1 MRNRNAIGKGKLLL
15 LMLAAC
21 FFAACTNNDEPI
33 ESNPNNETPK
43 EYIVSLGF
51 SGEIT
56 DITESPLSRAVS
68 DDLYGIQVYSTP
80 AATNE
85 EYAPYAYGLFDD
97 KNNMV
102 IKLLEGYKYKFVVTM
117 VVDGKNILHSDA
129 KEYYSLF
136 GYETPI
142 CSNFE
147 YSGQEQLS
155 SLDNGATWMKNS
167 NLCYR
172 AMVERFYGEISDYEP
187 IENGMIS
194 IEMKRV
200 SFGAKFIAEN
210 FTEGTLNIQMEDAPS
225 LVMEYPDTTIKE
237 IFTFK
242 NGYGNGDAWT
252 ADDYF
257 ETIPISITWAKND
270 GAVVPLVTQNI
281 TFKRNKLTTI
291 TVKIND
297 AGIENGVNIS
307 TENEEIQPGDNIV
320 IDTNGSGDSNIDPTV
335 Q

>member
-1 MRNRNAIGKGKLLL
+1 
-15 LMLAAC
+15 MLAAC
-21 FFAACTNNDEPI
+21 FFAACTDNDEPI
-33 ESNPNNETPK
+33 ENNPNNETPK

-56 DITESPLSRAVS
+56 DITESPLSRAVTN
-68 DDLYGIQVYSTP
+68 DLYGIQVYSTP
-80 AATNE
+80 TATNE

-117 VVDGKNILHSDA
+117 IVNGKNVINFSLEE
-129 KEYYSLF
+129 EYFSPFNL
-136 GYETPI
+136 TPI

-147 YSGQEQLS
+147 YSNQEQLPV
-155 SLDNGATWMKNS
+155 LDHGETWMKNT
-167 NLCYR
+167 NDYYDR

-187 IENGMIS
+187 IENGTIS

-210 FTEGTLNIQMEDAPS
+210 FTEGTLNIQLEEAPL
-225 LVMEYPDTTIKE
+225 LVMEYPATTIE
-237 IFTFK
+237 GIFTLK
-242 NGYGNGDAWT
+242 NSYPNGDTWT
-252 ADDYF
+252 TDDYS
-257 ETIPISITWAKND
+257 ETIPVSITWTKND
-270 GAVVPLVTQNI
+270 GAVVPLLTQNI

-307 TENEEIQPGDNIV
+307 TENEDIQPGDNIV
-320 IDTNGSGDSNIDPTV
+320 IDTNGSGDSNVDPTV

>member
-1 MRNRNAIGKGKLLL
+1 MRNRNAIEKGRFLLL
-15 LMLAAC
+15 TLAAC
-21 FFAACTNNDEPI
+21 FFVTCTNNDEPI
-33 ESNPNNETPK
+33 ENNPNNETPK

-56 DITESPLSRAVS
+56 DITESPLSRAVTN
-68 DDLYGIQVYSTP
+68 DLYGIQVYSTP

-102 IKLLEGYKYKFVVTM
+102 IKLLEGYKYKFVVSM
-117 VVDGKNILHSDA
+117 IVDGKNVINSSIEEKYFLPFN
-129 KEYYSLF
+129 L
-136 GYETPI
+136 TPI

-147 YSGQEQLS
+147 YSNQEQLP
-155 SLDNGATWMKNS
+155 SLDYGETWMKNS
-167 NLCYR
+167 DTYYDR
-172 AMVERFYGEISDYEP
+172 AMIERFYGEISDYEP
-187 IENGMIS
+187 IENGTIS

-210 FTEGTLNIQMEDAPS
+210 FTEGTLNIQLEEAPL
-225 LVMEYPDTTIKE
+225 LVMKYPATTIEE
-237 IFTFK
+237 IFTFS

-252 ADDYF
+252 ADDYS
-257 ETIPISITWAKND
+257 ETIPISITWTKND

-291 TVKIND
+291 TIKIND

-320 IDTNGSGDSNIDPTV
+320 IDTNGSGDSSIDPTI
-335 Q
+335 

>member
-1 MRNRNAIGKGKLLL
+1 
-15 LMLAAC
+15 MLAAC

-33 ESNPNNETPK
+33 ENNPNNETPK

-117 VVDGKNILHSDA
+117 VVDGKNVINSDSNG
-129 KEYYSLF
+129 YYSPF
-136 GYETPI
+136 YITPI

-147 YSGQEQLS
+147 YSGIEQLS
-155 SLDNGATWMKNS
+155 LLGYGRAWMKND
-167 NLCYR
+167 NELYDR
-172 AMVERFYGEISDYEP
+172 GMVERFYGEISDYEP
-187 IENGMIS
+187 IENGTIS

-210 FTEGTLNIQMEDAPS
+210 FTEGTLNIQIEDAPL
-225 LVMEYPDTTIKE
+225 LVIEYPATTIEE
-237 IFTFK
+237 IFTIK
-242 NGYGNGDAWT
+242 NIYRNAAWT
-252 ADDYF
+252 ADDYS
-257 ETIPISITWAKND
+257 ETIPVSIIWTKND
-270 GAVVPLVTQNI
+270 GSIIPLLTQNI